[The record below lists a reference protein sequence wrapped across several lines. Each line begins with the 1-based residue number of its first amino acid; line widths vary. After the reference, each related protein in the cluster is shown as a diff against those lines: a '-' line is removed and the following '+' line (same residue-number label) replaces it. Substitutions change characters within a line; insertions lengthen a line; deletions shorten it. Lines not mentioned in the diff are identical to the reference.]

1 VRGSTG
7 CRLLGSWTSS
17 KPEAPNCQACG
28 RIGDVKTK
36 MKRRR
41 KLERS
46 QGLTFMRLA
55 CLANAGAR
63 LSAKFEDGAIEV
75 IGNLYGSLKKVK
87 HMEAAL
93 MFHLAARIQM
103 DFDLIIK
110 IIIAHLIY
118 SK

>member
-17 KPEAPNCQACG
+17 KPEAPNCQARG

-46 QGLTFMRLA
+46 QELTFMRLK
-55 CLANAGAR
+55 CLANAGGR
-63 LSAKFEDGAIEV
+63 LSAKFEEGAVEV
-75 IGNLYGSLKKVK
+75 IGNLYGPLKKVK
-87 HMEAAL
+87 HMEATL
-93 MFHLAARIQM
+93 IFHLAARIQM
-103 DFDLIIK
+103 DFNLIIK

>member
-7 CRLLGSWTSS
+7 CRLLGSWTGS
-17 KPEAPNCQACG
+17 KPEAPRCQARG

-36 MKRRR
+36 MKGRR

-46 QGLTFMRLA
+46 QGLTFMHFE
-55 CLANAGAR
+55 CLANAGGR
-63 LSAKFEDGAIEV
+63 LSAEFEDGAIEV